1 MARQAIYTGNSGF
14 DLPSH
19 QLLSNPSQYRN
30 TTWKL
35 CRSPLLERRNPP
47 IERHPPFSPE
57 FIRHLPYPDDKL
69 LANPV
74 THHHLPIYFFPYL
87 SFPLLPPPEIESPVW
102 KIIRNNQTPGMEFYD
117 DKRIH
122 HRKSYCL
129 WWTGT
134 PAKKKKKPPSF
145 IFGKLQKT
153 LRSFNPA
160 KSKFFRATNLPVD
173 EFWR

>member
-1 MARQAIYTGNSGF
+1 MFANKIRSRMSKPIFLTFILTLIISCATHTPNPSSWLDKRSTPVTQDSM
-14 DLPSH
+14 PSH

-87 SFPLLPPPEIESPVW
+87 SFPLLPPPEIESPV
-102 KIIRNNQTPGMEFYD
+102 
-117 DKRIH
+117 
-122 HRKSYCL
+122 
-129 WWTGT
+129 
-134 PAKKKKKPPSF
+134 
-145 IFGKLQKT
+145 
-153 LRSFNPA
+153 
-160 KSKFFRATNLPVD
+160 
-173 EFWR
+173 

>member
-1 MARQAIYTGNSGF
+1 MFANKIRSRMSKPIFLTFILTLIISCATHTPNPSSWLDKIYTGNSGF

-87 SFPLLPPPEIESPVW
+87 SFPLLPPPEIESPV
-102 KIIRNNQTPGMEFYD
+102 
-117 DKRIH
+117 
-122 HRKSYCL
+122 
-129 WWTGT
+129 
-134 PAKKKKKPPSF
+134 
-145 IFGKLQKT
+145 
-153 LRSFNPA
+153 
-160 KSKFFRATNLPVD
+160 
-173 EFWR
+173 

>member
-1 MARQAIYTGNSGF
+1 MFANKIRSRMSKPIFLTFILTLIISCATHTPNPSSWLDKRSTPVTQDS
-14 DLPSH
+14 SH

-87 SFPLLPPPEIESPVW
+87 SFPLLPPPEIESPV
-102 KIIRNNQTPGMEFYD
+102 
-117 DKRIH
+117 
-122 HRKSYCL
+122 
-129 WWTGT
+129 
-134 PAKKKKKPPSF
+134 
-145 IFGKLQKT
+145 
-153 LRSFNPA
+153 
-160 KSKFFRATNLPVD
+160 
-173 EFWR
+173 

>member
-74 THHHLPIYFFPYL
+74 THHHLPIILIFPKMSLVFITRDSTRYPLNRLFVLLRFHIL
-87 SFPLLPPPEIESPVW
+87 SQ
-102 KIIRNNQTPGMEFYD
+102 K
-117 DKRIH
+117 
-122 HRKSYCL
+122 KSFLRFLKSMKNYPKQSN
-129 WWTGT
+129 TGN
-134 PAKKKKKPPSF
+134 
-145 IFGKLQKT
+145 GVL
-153 LRSFNPA
+153 
-160 KSKFFRATNLPVD
+160 
-173 EFWR
+173 

>member
-1 MARQAIYTGNSGF
+1 MFANKIRSRMSKPIFLTFILTLIISCATHT
-14 DLPSH
+14 P
-19 QLLSNPSQYRN
+19 NPSSWLDKRSTPVTQDSICRLISYCQTQYRN

-87 SFPLLPPPEIESPVW
+87 SFPLLPPPEIESPV
-102 KIIRNNQTPGMEFYD
+102 
-117 DKRIH
+117 
-122 HRKSYCL
+122 
-129 WWTGT
+129 
-134 PAKKKKKPPSF
+134 
-145 IFGKLQKT
+145 
-153 LRSFNPA
+153 
-160 KSKFFRATNLPVD
+160 
-173 EFWR
+173 

>member
-1 MARQAIYTGNSGF
+1 MFANKIRSRMSKPIFLTFILTLIISCATHTPNPSSWLDKRSTPVGF

-87 SFPLLPPPEIESPVW
+87 SFPLLPPPEIESPV
-102 KIIRNNQTPGMEFYD
+102 
-117 DKRIH
+117 
-122 HRKSYCL
+122 
-129 WWTGT
+129 
-134 PAKKKKKPPSF
+134 
-145 IFGKLQKT
+145 
-153 LRSFNPA
+153 
-160 KSKFFRATNLPVD
+160 
-173 EFWR
+173 

>member
-1 MARQAIYTGNSGF
+1 MFANKIRSRMSKPIFLTFILTLIISCATHTPNPSFMARQAIYTGNSGF

-87 SFPLLPPPEIESPVW
+87 SFPLLPPPEIESPV
-102 KIIRNNQTPGMEFYD
+102 
-117 DKRIH
+117 
-122 HRKSYCL
+122 
-129 WWTGT
+129 
-134 PAKKKKKPPSF
+134 
-145 IFGKLQKT
+145 
-153 LRSFNPA
+153 
-160 KSKFFRATNLPVD
+160 
-173 EFWR
+173 

>member
-1 MARQAIYTGNSGF
+1 MFANKIRSRMSKPIFLTFILTLIISCATHTPNPSSWLDKRSGNSGF

-87 SFPLLPPPEIESPVW
+87 SFPLLPPPEIESPV
-102 KIIRNNQTPGMEFYD
+102 
-117 DKRIH
+117 
-122 HRKSYCL
+122 
-129 WWTGT
+129 
-134 PAKKKKKPPSF
+134 
-145 IFGKLQKT
+145 
-153 LRSFNPA
+153 
-160 KSKFFRATNLPVD
+160 
-173 EFWR
+173 

>member
-1 MARQAIYTGNSGF
+1 MFANKIRSRMSKPIFLTFILTLIISCATHTPN
-14 DLPSH
+14 PSSWLDKRSTPVT
-19 QLLSNPSQYRN
+19 QDSICRLISSNPSQYRN

-87 SFPLLPPPEIESPVW
+87 SFPLLPPPEIESPV
-102 KIIRNNQTPGMEFYD
+102 
-117 DKRIH
+117 
-122 HRKSYCL
+122 
-129 WWTGT
+129 
-134 PAKKKKKPPSF
+134 
-145 IFGKLQKT
+145 
-153 LRSFNPA
+153 
-160 KSKFFRATNLPVD
+160 
-173 EFWR
+173 

>member
-1 MARQAIYTGNSGF
+1 MFANKIRSRMSKPIFLTFILTLIISCATHTPN
-14 DLPSH
+14 PSSWLDKRSTPVT
-19 QLLSNPSQYRN
+19 QDSICRLINPSQYRN

-87 SFPLLPPPEIESPVW
+87 SFPLLPPPEIESPV
-102 KIIRNNQTPGMEFYD
+102 
-117 DKRIH
+117 
-122 HRKSYCL
+122 
-129 WWTGT
+129 
-134 PAKKKKKPPSF
+134 
-145 IFGKLQKT
+145 
-153 LRSFNPA
+153 
-160 KSKFFRATNLPVD
+160 
-173 EFWR
+173 

>member
-1 MARQAIYTGNSGF
+1 MNRKNIDNPLKIVYVCKQIRSRMSKPIFLTFILTLIISCATHTPN
-14 DLPSH
+14 PSSWLDKRSTPVTQDRSAVS

-87 SFPLLPPPEIESPVW
+87 SFPLLPPPEIESPV
-102 KIIRNNQTPGMEFYD
+102 
-117 DKRIH
+117 
-122 HRKSYCL
+122 
-129 WWTGT
+129 
-134 PAKKKKKPPSF
+134 
-145 IFGKLQKT
+145 
-153 LRSFNPA
+153 
-160 KSKFFRATNLPVD
+160 
-173 EFWR
+173 

>member
-1 MARQAIYTGNSGF
+1 MFANKIRSRMSKPIFLTFILTLIISCATHTPNPSSWL
-14 DLPSH
+14 DKRSTPVTLPSH

-87 SFPLLPPPEIESPVW
+87 SFPLLPPPEIESPV
-102 KIIRNNQTPGMEFYD
+102 
-117 DKRIH
+117 
-122 HRKSYCL
+122 
-129 WWTGT
+129 
-134 PAKKKKKPPSF
+134 
-145 IFGKLQKT
+145 
-153 LRSFNPA
+153 
-160 KSKFFRATNLPVD
+160 
-173 EFWR
+173 